1 MELETIV
8 TGVATFIA
16 GGGLMTL
23 ITARA
28 SKKKADVEV
37 KVDEISALH
46 ETIVNVYEP
55 TIRFQKERIL
65 ELESEVKTLKEQLSM
80 ERADRQRD
88 MEMMNK
94 RILAI
99 TSALGLKA
107 AAQIRDEKGRFTTKS
122 EHEDGEA

>member
-1 MELETIV
+1 
-8 TGVATFIA
+8 
-16 GGGLMTL
+16 MTL